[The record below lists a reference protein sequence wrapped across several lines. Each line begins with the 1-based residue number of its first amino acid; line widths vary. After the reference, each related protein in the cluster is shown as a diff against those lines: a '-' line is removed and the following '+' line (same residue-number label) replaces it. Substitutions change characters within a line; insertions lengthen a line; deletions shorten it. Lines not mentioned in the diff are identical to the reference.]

1 MKLLRAR
8 VTSKGQVTL
17 PKTLRDSLGIHEGD
31 QVEFAVNSPKI
42 ASIRKLKALG
52 SSAGALR
59 HLAEEKPVSVED
71 MDEAIR
77 NHMRKRYVDRRSA
90 K

>member
-17 PKTLRDSLGIHEGD
+17 PKLLRDSLGIHEGD
-31 QVEFAVNSPKI
+31 QIEFAIDSPTN
-42 ASIRKLKALG
+42 ASIRKLSAPG
-52 SSAGALR
+52 SSAGILR
-59 HLAEEKPVSVED
+59 HLAKDKPVSVED

-77 NHMRKRYVDRRSA
+77 RHMGKKYGGHQSA